1 MVDEKNILGI
11 IGLCRGAGRA
21 IIGVPMICE
30 ALGKRSG
37 KQKDSDEIKMIV
49 VEASDTSENTHK
61 RITDKCAFYN
71 VKHIRL
77 EADCQALGKAVG
89 KSGAVAAVAINDAG
103 FCRALLL
110 KLS

>member
-1 MVDEKNILGI
+1 MTDEKNILGI

-30 ALGKRSG
+30 ALAKRSG
-37 KQKDSDEIKMIV
+37 KKRQDGEISIIV

-71 VKHIRL
+71 VKHVRL
-77 EADCQALGKAVG
+77 EADCLTLGKAVG
-89 KSGAVAAVAINDAG
+89 KSGAVGAVAINDAG

>member
-1 MVDEKNILGI
+1 MTDEKNILGI

-30 ALGKRSG
+30 ALAKQAGKKRPG
-37 KQKDSDEIKMIV
+37 GEIGMIV

-71 VKHIRL
+71 VKHVRL
-77 EADCQALGKAVG
+77 EADCLALGRAVG
-89 KSGAVAAVAINDAG
+89 KSGAVGAVAINDAG
-103 FCRALLL
+103 FCRALQL

>member
-1 MVDEKNILGI
+1 MTDEKNILGI

-30 ALGKRSG
+30 ALKKRAG
-37 KQKDSDEIKMIV
+37 RDADSDEVRFIV

-61 RITDKCAFYN
+61 RIVDKCSFYK
-71 VKHIRL
+71 VRHIRL
-77 EADCQALGKAVG
+77 KADCDTLGRAVG
-89 KSGAVAAVAINDAG
+89 KGGAVAAVAINDVG
-103 FCRALLL
+103 FCRALLM